1 MIHLSSILNR
11 SSPPDR
17 LRTPCCLQLD
27 YPERCTSLVSHLFYS
42 RKWGE
47 QNQQSQSRVL
57 HKKRW
62 AAGNLRVAHWS
73 KSHRANTLGCWKW
86 NGEKY
91 FSQGLINCEVRLAMQ
106 ILFCFQALFVLWT
119 WRQFHLWSSL
129 KDWKCKVFSYILT
142 CKCISQAGDLTAVFL
157 FGSFA
162 HPDEE
167 NFSAFAFQ

>member
-1 MIHLSSILNR
+1 MGPPEIGTCLISWFQKPLMIHLSSILNR

-91 FSQGLINCEVRLAMQ
+91 FSQGLINCEVPFASPGN
-106 ILFCFQALFVLWT
+106 FVLFSGSICIVDLET
-119 WRQFHLWSSL
+119 ISL
-129 KDWKCKVFSYILT
+129 MELPEGLEV
-142 CKCISQAGDLTAVFL
+142 
-157 FGSFA
+157 
-162 HPDEE
+162 
-167 NFSAFAFQ
+167 